1 MTIAEIT
8 GLITGAVL
16 LGSYILQIR
25 TTSFSQ
31 FVKMNEILAGR
42 IEDLEKSN
50 KNKDIE
56 IEALQEKLE
65 ASIRQN
71 DNFKRYIA
79 RLINQLQN
87 ANIIPEKMEDYD
99 R

>member
-71 DNFKRYIA
+71 DSFKRYIA
-79 RLINQLQN
+79 RLINQLQK
-87 ANIIPEKMEDYD
+87 ADIVPEAMEVFEL
-99 R
+99 